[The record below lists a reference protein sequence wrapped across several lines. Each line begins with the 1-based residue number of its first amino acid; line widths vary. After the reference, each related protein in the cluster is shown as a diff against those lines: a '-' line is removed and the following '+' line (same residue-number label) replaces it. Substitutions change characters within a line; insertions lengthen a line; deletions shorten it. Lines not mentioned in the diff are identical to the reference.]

1 MGFFSQALGYRTAV
15 ELASSPG
22 RGVPQSP
29 NLGSKSSGRVK
40 REDLEW
46 DYRNDPTI
54 FNIINKQT
62 QLIMHAGFVIE
73 ANKKQDQTKYDEF
86 FEDIGIVGEQ
96 TTKEELL
103 EYIAQDSLMYGNA
116 YVELIYDAGDVNKKI
131 VDLKMIAEKK
141 MDYIK
146 DGNRHI
152 LLDKVGRPVGYTM
165 TFPSGVDV
173 SKFGDDIPKKYKHVA
188 IKEANQIYFLPQR
201 IAHFKLHTYGDRFY
215 GIGLIEPAHKSTERK
230 LKIEEAR
237 TNEIYT
243 RGANTIVASVGDTD
257 HEPGPQQIQDV
268 LDQIV
273 NFKHN
278 RYFSFP
284 HWVKLDTLNS
294 STNDVVE
301 EVLDYLRVN
310 QAASAGMPRA
320 FATGAG
326 EATNRAT
333 LNNQQQILELSLEQ
347 IVNKL
352 SSAFNKYILKP
363 IKEANGYSDYAKI
376 EFGDVR
382 AEEKNDKSKRLSSYI
397 QSGVIA
403 PEEVRKY
410 AISSEDLVEDKKAFD
425 KMKKVKEEPKED
437 PSQKPVESKKP
448 KDKEELSKSVELGGG
463 FYMPDM
469 TKFKSIKELDGSHLL
484 KRHEN
489 LHVLWGKLEEGY
501 NVGWTFE
508 ELYSE
513 HSKVLERMKELNIV
527 HLNPINELDRISM

>member
-1 MGFFSQALGYRTAV
+1 
-15 ELASSPG
+15 
-22 RGVPQSP
+22 
-29 NLGSKSSGRVK
+29 
-40 REDLEW
+40 
-46 DYRNDPTI
+46 
-54 FNIINKQT
+54 
-62 QLIMHAGFVIE
+62 
-73 ANKKQDQTKYDEF
+73 
-86 FEDIGIVGEQ
+86 
-96 TTKEELL
+96 
-103 EYIAQDSLMYGNA
+103 
-116 YVELIYDAGDVNKKI
+116 
-131 VDLKMIAEKK
+131 
-141 MDYIK
+141 
-146 DGNRHI
+146 
-152 LLDKVGRPVGYTM
+152 M

-173 SKFGDDIPKKYKHVA
+173 SKYGDEVPKKYKSIA
-188 IKEANQIYFLPQR
+188 NKDSNQIYFLPKR

-347 IVNKL
+347 IVNKI

-410 AISSEDLVEDKKAFD
+410 AISSEDLVEDKKAFE
-425 KMKKVKEEPKED
+425 KMKKTKEKADAKPKED
-437 PSQKPVESKKP
+437 INNFPEKQEKP
-448 KDKEELSKSVELGGG
+448 KVVKEK
-463 FYMPDM
+463 
-469 TKFKSIKELDGSHLL
+469 TKKE
-484 KRHEN
+484 
-489 LHVLWGKLEEGY
+489 
-501 NVGWTFE
+501 
-508 ELYSE
+508 
-513 HSKVLERMKELNIV
+513 
-527 HLNPINELDRISM
+527 